1 MDKGYVYRLYPNKT
15 QEKQLKTIFAAKRF
29 VWNTFLNI
37 NQKRLKRNKRVLS
50 YNQMS
55 KLLTHLKQKQKWLF
69 HAPKSVLQN
78 ALKALA
84 EAFKAYFSKTRGFPK
99 FKSAKFTEQSAKI
112 SFTNNNIEIVEKP
125 VS

>member
-1 MDKGYVYRLYPNKT
+1 MDKGCVYRLYPNKT

-55 KLLTHLKQKQKWLF
+55 LCLILLVKMT
-69 HAPKSVLQN
+69 
-78 ALKALA
+78 ALP
-84 EAFKAYFSKTRGFPK
+84 S
-99 FKSAKFTEQSAKI
+99 
-112 SFTNNNIEIVEKP
+112 EIV
-125 VS
+125 VAVL